1 MTDKEQLTI
10 PQAKEIIA
18 QKWGLSSFE
27 RLRKQGRPDME
38 SFYDSVSEHYGN
50 WCRED
55 EMNKW
60 KKTIDGQ
67 RLKLSEQDKE
77 ISELREKLEAAEEIY
92 QALINTGLKR
102 PNIIEALNKYN
113 NLKP

>member
-77 ISELREKLEAAEEIY
+77 IAELREKLAAAADI
-92 QALINTGLKR
+92 IGLAS
-102 PNIIEALNKYN
+102 PLPPTENIIEALNKYN

>member
-1 MTDKEQLTI
+1 
-10 PQAKEIIA
+10 
-18 QKWGLSSFE
+18 
-27 RLRKQGRPDME
+27 ME

-77 ISELREKLEAAEEIY
+77 IEELKDQFTTAVESGLKQQEQLKAAEELVKELGDDLSHVNWFKVQEKI
-92 QALINTGLKR
+92 KH
-102 PNIIEALNKYN
+102 YN

>member
-1 MTDKEQLTI
+1 
-10 PQAKEIIA
+10 
-18 QKWGLSSFE
+18 
-27 RLRKQGRPDME
+27 ME

-77 ISELREKLEAAEEIY
+77 IARLTEQLKAAEELVKELGDDFFHVNWFKVQEKIKHY
-92 QALINTGLKR
+92 TTTT
-102 PNIIEALNKYN
+102 
-113 NLKP
+113 

>member
-1 MTDKEQLTI
+1 
-10 PQAKEIIA
+10 
-18 QKWGLSSFE
+18 
-27 RLRKQGRPDME
+27 ME

-77 ISELREKLEAAEEIY
+77 IAELREKLR
-92 QALINTGLKR
+92 GC
-102 PNIIEALNKYN
+102 
-113 NLKP
+113 